1 VLLRLPLVNKR
12 KRERHG
18 LNRNSFVWLGELD
31 IQPFRDNIEFTF
43 TCDARPLVDLVDT
56 TYLSIQSR
64 YPSGGQHL
72 SLGLFRYYCFTLWWL
87 RVLWLHKS
95 NTNVLTI
102 DEKNTLNILSDEE
115 FFVPSHIAQYLA
127 NMGNFTH
134 GGDNFYFLKFNA
146 PPGSFDADDMAVKE
160 GWFEVGGDGPGHVTE
175 SEFWHY
181 AQLPAPGVYTSFVC
195 NEANNLFL
203 NPAVAITLGLIA
215 PEFNQF

>member
-1 VLLRLPLVNKR
+1 MASSAIGMSNATFAPSNSASQARKAPRSAPPAKGGSRKGSFKPKVGKDASQGAVKAPAGEQKKTGKASTVVSTAIPLS
-12 KRERHG
+12 G
-18 LNRNSFVWLGELD
+18 W
-31 IQPFRDNIEFTF
+31 
-43 TCDARPLVDLVDT
+43 
-56 TYLSIQSR
+56 SR

-72 SLGLFRYYCFTLWWL
+72 SLGLFRYYGFTLWL

-95 NTNVLTI
+95 NTNVLTT

-115 FFVPSHIAQYLA
+115 FFVRSHIAQYLA

-146 PPGSFDADDMAVKE
+146 PPGSFDADDMVVKE
-160 GWFEVGGDGPGHVTE
+160 VWFEVGGNGPGHVTE

-195 NEANNLFL
+195 NEANNFL
-203 NPAVAITLGLIA
+203 
-215 PEFNQF
+215 